1 MNLLQEILTWSQ
13 GLPAWQS
20 DAIARLLQ
28 HRTLK
33 ESDKDDLYALLKSA
47 HGISDPNHRVATPLT
62 AAHVPAALAP
72 EIHTTLLAIKNLH
85 HVNALA
91 EKHRLQFGSTGMTV
105 IYGENGSGKSGYSRV
120 LKRAC
125 RARDRSEPIHPN
137 ANAPAVGPAEA
148 DFEISANGT
157 PQEVHWVDSTTAP
170 EILSSIAIFDTLC
183 ARAYLDK
190 EDDFSYVP
198 YGLDVFD
205 GLATLC
211 VDLKAKAEAERVQN
225 AVDLSLFGPLAGVT
239 QVGRMVATLSS
250 ATKPAEVEALALLDA
265 EESARHA
272 SLSNS
277 LKENDPK
284 EKAAQLQLRERRI
297 AAFEA
302 TVSQRVAAVS
312 SSAIA
317 EIERRVK
324 RLTEAQA
331 AAKLAA
337 EEFSAGEKLLP
348 GTGKNAWRAL
358 FEAARE
364 FARESHP
371 HEVFPTLSPDSPCPL
386 CQQPLKEGASLLP
399 RLQAYIERSAEREVE
414 AASRQLNALY
424 LGFAAQA
431 LGLNADP
438 VLLAELETMDPTL
451 VAEVRAFEKAVL
463 ARQQSV
469 IAAVASGDW
478 TQLVPMSAN
487 PAEGLQKQVLWLQR
501 EREALLQA
509 SDASARSALQAEF
522 YELDARVRM
531 VPFKHTLHSAI
542 SKLRHIDKLDR
553 CIKALN
559 TRGISSKASEL
570 TERAVSADLEQALNR
585 EFGDLGVGS
594 LQVSLQSRSFKGK
607 TLHKLVLKL
616 PKAPSPRDVLSE
628 GEQRSIALGSF
639 LAEVGLGGG
648 RGPVVF
654 DDPVSS
660 LDHRRRDAVARRLVT
675 EAKSRQVIVFT
686 HCLYF
691 LYLLDEEAKGQE
703 VPLLTQSLIKTAEG
717 YGIAED
723 DVPFEGKTT
732 AKRVGALLQL
742 QEKIAAIHRRGE
754 EALRKKET
762 VDAYKLLRNAW
773 ERAVEEVLFNEVVLR
788 FRKGVETNRLASV
801 RVDDGDYAMV
811 REGMA
816 RCSNYTHDKAIL
828 GGIFVP
834 EPDEL
839 LTDIRALEKWRLS
852 VDDRN
857 KVTGKERKQGNRPAK
872 SQISPATAATK

>member
-1 MNLLQEILTWSQ
+1 MNLLQDILTWSQ

-33 ESDKDDLYALLKSA
+33 ESDKEDLYALLKSS
-47 HGISDPNHRVATPLT
+47 HGIADPRDRVAMPLT
-62 AAHVPAALAP
+62 VAHVPAALPP
-72 EIHTTLLAIKNLH
+72 ETQTTLLAIKNLH

-91 EKHRLQFGSTGMTV
+91 EKHRLQFGNTGLTV

-137 ANAPAVGPAEA
+137 ANVPTAGPAEA
-148 DFEISANGT
+148 DFEIAVNGS
-157 PQEVHWVDSTTAP
+157 PQEVHWVDSATAP
-170 EILSSIAIFDTLC
+170 ELLSSIAIFDTLC

-211 VDLKAKAEAERVQN
+211 VDLKAKAEAERAKS
-225 AVDLSLFGPLAGVT
+225 AVDLSVFASLTGGT
-239 QVGRMVATLSS
+239 QVGRLVATLSA
-250 ATKPAEVEALALLDA
+250 ATKPAEIEALATLNA

-272 SLSNS
+272 SIGNS

-284 EKAAQLQLRERRI
+284 ERATQLQLRERRL
-297 AAFEA
+297 AALEN
-302 TVSQRVAAVS
+302 TVSQRAAAVS
-312 SSAIA
+312 SAAIA
-317 EIERRVK
+317 EIERRAR
-324 RLTEAQA
+324 RLTEAKT

-348 GTGKNAWRAL
+348 GTGKSAWRAL

-371 HEVFPTLSPDSPCPL
+371 HEIFPTLLPESPCPL

-414 AASRQLNALY
+414 AASRELNALY
-424 LGFAAQA
+424 PSFATQA
-431 LGLNADP
+431 LGLNADS
-438 VLLAELETMDPTL
+438 VLLSELETMDLTL
-451 VAEVRAFEKAVL
+451 AGELRAFEKAVL

-469 IAAVASGDW
+469 ITAVGSGDW
-478 TQLVPMSAN
+478 TLLAPEATN
-487 PAEGLQKQVLWLQR
+487 PAERLQKQALWLRR

-509 SDASARSALQAEF
+509 SDASARLALQAEF
-522 YELDARVRM
+522 NELDARVRM

-542 SKLRHIDKLDR
+542 SKLQHIDKLER

-570 TERAVSADLEQALNR
+570 TERAVSAELEQALNR

-660 LDHRRRDAVARRLVT
+660 LDHRRREAVARRLVT

-703 VPLLTQSLIKTAEG
+703 VPLLTQSLTNTAEG

-732 AKRVGALLQL
+732 SKRVCALLHL
-742 QEKIAAIHRRGE
+742 QEKIAAIQRRGE

-788 FRKGVETNRLASV
+788 FRKGIETNRLASV
-801 RVDDGDYAMV
+801 RVDDSDYAIV

-839 LTDIRALEKWRLS
+839 LKDIRALENWRLS

-872 SQISPATAATK
+872 SQILLAIAAAK